1 MKLLQR
7 FLALVCL
14 VLLFVF
20 CISNREAM
28 TVRFLNWESPELPVF
43 LLLVFAFLTGAVLAL
58 LWQSLRSMARPK
70 EKPARRADKKLDKK
84 EAKQAEPEPEPA
96 AAAAPDNAPGP
107 EQTDA
112 DSPATIPDKHE
123 GEH

>member
-28 TVRFLNWESPELPVF
+28 TVRFLNWQSPELPVF

-70 EKPARRADKKLDKK
+70 ERISRKADKKVDKK
-84 EAKQAEPEPEPA
+84 EAKQAAAEPEPG
-96 AAAAPDNAPGP
+96 AAAAPAAEPDP
-107 EQTDA
+107 EQTA
-112 DSPATIPDKHE
+112 VETPAANPDKHE